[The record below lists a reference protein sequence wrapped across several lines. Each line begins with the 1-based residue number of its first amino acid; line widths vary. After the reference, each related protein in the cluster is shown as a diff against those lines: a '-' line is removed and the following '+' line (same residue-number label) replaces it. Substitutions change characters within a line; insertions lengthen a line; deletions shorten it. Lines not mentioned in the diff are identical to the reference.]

1 MLIVQVLFT
10 EMYMELITIRKLK
23 WQYRRKQQYRHGR
36 HLNVNYLLSFSYF
49 EKSPLAIWEHSF
61 L

>member
-23 WQYRRKQQYRHGR
+23 
-36 HLNVNYLLSFSYF
+36 
-49 EKSPLAIWEHSF
+49 
-61 L
+61 